1 MSGNA
6 STCVSMMMLL
16 KSSRQRLISIEQK
29 GCIAKLTAVVN
40 CSVMNMFVT
49 GVGADS

>member
-16 KSSRQRLISIEQK
+16 KSSRQRLISVEQK
-29 GCIAKLTAVVN
+29 GCIAKKKKKITHL
-40 CSVMNMFVT
+40 SSRLGLMR
-49 GVGADS
+49 